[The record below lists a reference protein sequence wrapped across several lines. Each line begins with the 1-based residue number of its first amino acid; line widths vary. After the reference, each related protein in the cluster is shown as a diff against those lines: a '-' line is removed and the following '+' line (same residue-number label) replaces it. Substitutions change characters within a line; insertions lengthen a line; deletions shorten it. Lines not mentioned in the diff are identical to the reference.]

1 MCSLPSVSA
10 VKPAAAP
17 AAAPPGEA
25 VPSKGAR
32 SEHRVSC
39 GNRGLASTSVLGDNL
54 F

>member
-1 MCSLPSVSA
+1 MSA

-17 AAAPPGEA
+17 VAAPPGEA

-39 GNRGLASTSVLGDNL
+39 GNRGLAGSSVAG
-54 F
+54 